1 MQRYLSF
8 LIVALGSVLS
18 VQAQPPVATTLDA
31 VAWDYTDAQIASG
44 GVTRFELCLDS
55 LPCVGK
61 TVAESKHASGPSVYA
76 YRLPAMLPG
85 DHTLT
90 IKACNA
96 DLCSAPLAL
105 SFRFAVTPDP
115 VTGARLIKG

>member
-18 VQAQPPVATTLDA
+18 VQAQSPVATTLDS

-55 LPCVGK
+55 QPCLSK
-61 TVAESKHASGPSVYA
+61 TVAEAKHASGPNVYA
-76 YRLPAMLPG
+76 YTLPAMLPG